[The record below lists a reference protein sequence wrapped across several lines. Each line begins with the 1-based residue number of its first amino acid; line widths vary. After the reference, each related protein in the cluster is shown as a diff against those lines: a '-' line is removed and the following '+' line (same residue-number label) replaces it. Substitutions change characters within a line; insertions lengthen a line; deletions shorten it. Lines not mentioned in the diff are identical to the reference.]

1 MNHKMSIRRITSNQ
15 RKTPA
20 CDLASCRGATGL
32 PPMNDCTQRRVIPG
46 KASNARDP
54 RIDWTIGK
62 QTPPPMGKFPTGMPQ
77 PI

>member
-32 PPMNDCTQRRVIPG
+32 PPMNDCTRTHPPG
-46 KASNARDP
+46 H
-54 RIDWTIGK
+54 
-62 QTPPPMGKFPTGMPQ
+62 PPLENDHLGCVT
-77 PI
+77 